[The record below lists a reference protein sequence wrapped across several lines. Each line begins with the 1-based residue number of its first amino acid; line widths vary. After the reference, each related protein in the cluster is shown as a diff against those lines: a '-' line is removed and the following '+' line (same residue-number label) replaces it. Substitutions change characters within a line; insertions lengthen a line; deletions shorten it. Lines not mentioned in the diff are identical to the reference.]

1 MLWGNI
7 MEKNWAHSVDQCWL
21 QVLRFLV
28 HLISLL
34 GMLLTCN
41 GFAKI
46 QKAVVVRQAADHQT
60 ATMTFFGTS
69 VALGSALELLLGLVI
84 AGCQIKS
91 AFCCM
96 SQSS

>member
-1 MLWGNI
+1 MLLGII

-21 QVLRFLV
+21 QMLQFLV

-34 GMLLTCN
+34 GMLLICN

-69 VALGSALELLLGLVI
+69 LALEMLWSFFLGWSLLVVR
-84 AGCQIKS
+84 
-91 AFCCM
+91 
-96 SQSS
+96 